1 MDRRTERR
9 SPARIAVAASLAAVV
24 AAVLALMSFGG
35 TANAATVISAAPVAR
50 PVAPGFVGLS
60 IELKALEQYAG
71 TDPAALDPVLGRL
84 IAALAPGQRPVL
96 RLGGDSTD
104 WSWWP
109 VRGMAQPPGIRF
121 TLTPQWMAVAHALA
135 AQLNA
140 RLILGVNLEANSAA
154 LARVEAQEM
163 VSAIGRQAI
172 DALELG
178 NEPELYGTFGW
189 YRTKSGH
196 EIPGRPASW
205 SLSDFIAQYSRYA
218 RLLPRVPLAG
228 PSSGAPTW
236 LASLGRFLGAEPRVR
251 LVTVHAYPLKHCTKS
266 TVVTI
271 GQLLSEASSHG
282 LALQLAPYIRAA
294 TRARLPLRVDEM
306 NGVSC
311 GGTRGVS
318 NSFASAL
325 WMLDAL
331 FELARAGVS
340 GVNVHTV
347 PGTINEVL
355 GPQVVGGQW
364 QMRVHPEFYGMM
376 MFAQAAPAGSRLLA
390 VRSPAPPG
398 IKVWATRAPGGELHV
413 VVIDKRARGATTL
426 RLRISGARGA
436 GSLERLTAPGLGAT
450 GGVTLGGQG
459 FGAATATGE
468 LAGPAQAQ
476 VIAPAGGVYTVRVA
490 AASAAM
496 LTIAG
501 R

>member
-1 MDRRTERR
+1 M
-9 SPARIAVAASLAAVV
+9 AASLALAVTG
-24 AAVLALMSFGG
+24 VLALAGLG
-35 TANAATVISAAPVAR
+35 ATANAATVISSAAVAR
-50 PVAPGFVGLS
+50 PVAPGFVGMS

-71 TDPAALDPVLGRL
+71 TDPAALDPVLLRL
-84 IAALAPGQRPVL
+84 IEQLAPGQRPVL

-104 WSWWP
+104 WTWWP
-109 VRGMAQPPGIRF
+109 VRGMRQPAGIRF

-154 LARVEAQEM
+154 LAQAEGREM
-163 VSAIGRQAI
+163 VSAIGSRAI

-196 EIPGRPASW
+196 EIPGRPATW
-205 SLSDFIAQYSRYA
+205 SLSDFIAQYTNYA
-218 RLLPRVPLAG
+218 RLLPGVALAG
-228 PSSGAPTW
+228 PSSGAASW
-236 LASLGRFLGAEPRVR
+236 LGSLGRFLGAEPRVR
-251 LVTVHAYPLKHCTKS
+251 LVTVHAYPLKHCTKA

-271 GQLLSEASSHG
+271 GQLLADSSSRG
-282 LALQLAPYIRAA
+282 LALGLTPYIRAA
-294 TRARLPLRVDEM
+294 TRAGLPIRVDEM

-318 NSFASAL
+318 DSFASAL

-331 FELARAGVS
+331 FELARAGVA
-340 GVNVHTV
+340 GVNIHTV
-347 PGTINEVL
+347 PNTINEVL
-355 GPQVVGGQW
+355 GPVVAGGQW

-390 VRSPAPPG
+390 VRSPLPAA
-398 IKVWATRAPGGELHV
+398 IKVWATRAPGGQLHV
-413 VVIDKRARGATTL
+413 IVIDKRAHGATTL
-426 RLRISGARGA
+426 RLRIAGARGA
-436 GSLERLTAPGLGAT
+436 ASVERLTAPGLGAT

-459 FGAATATGE
+459 FGAATATGQ
-468 LAGPAQAQ
+468 LTGPAQTQ
-476 VIAPAGGVYTVRVA
+476 LVGPTGGVYVVRVA

-496 LTIAG
+496 LTVSG